1 MISIL
6 SVLFLISAIRMDI
19 DDDTSLD
26 FVWDPASGDPDFY
39 RIYVSVDWGKY
50 KLFGTTPT
58 NSCTIPGE
66 DGHIYRIKVQ
76 AATEDGRVGPES
88 DESDPVLVVL
98 NPLGIELGWKVWDK
112 AIHILPSKTRLL
124 QNYPNPAKSETW
136 IPFQL
141 ADPAYVRIIIYDLA
155 GRTVR
160 RINLGYRPPGFYLS
174 HSKALLWDGR
184 NEKGERVSSGIY
196 LYEMRADGF
205 RERRRMI
212 LVR

>member
-1 MISIL
+1 
-6 SVLFLISAIRMDI
+6 
-19 DDDTSLD
+19 
-26 FVWDPASGDPDFY
+26 
-39 RIYVSVDWGKY
+39 
-50 KLFGTTPT
+50 
-58 NSCTIPGE
+58 
-66 DGHIYRIKVQ
+66 
-76 AATEDGRVGPES
+76 
-88 DESDPVLVVL
+88 VVL